1 MSAGLPQGWT
11 QTTLGELALLI
22 RNGIFASRPT
32 DGPEGVKI
40 LRISAVRDLRL
51 NLEDVKFVGHLD
63 ENLLSRFSVTIGDLL
78 FTRYNGSRHLVG
90 KCARVPEHS
99 GPILHPDKLIRVI
112 LPADIANSRFI
123 AYQMESTKVR
133 GYIEPRIRTT
143 AGQSGISGGD
153 IRGIPVALPPIEE
166 QCRIVEVLEDH
177 LSRLDAALE
186 TLSTVAARLR
196 PLVSA
201 LLQQIVPAGEVHGW
215 RLATVS
221 EAGQIQLG
229 RQRHPDWHTGPEMK
243 PYLRVANVFED
254 RIDTHDVMEMDFSG
268 VFERYRLTPGDVLLN
283 EGQSP
288 EFLGRPAI
296 YRGEPPEVAFTNTL
310 IRFKANSDVLPEWA
324 LLVFRRHM
332 HAGRFMKES
341 RITTNIAHLSASRLK
356 NVEFPVP
363 PLEEQHTLVDLANER
378 LSAIERLR
386 VELVRRRKQE
396 RVLRRSLLDAA
407 FSGHLT
413 RCSVD
418 QRAIE
423 ELSRV

>member
-1 MSAGLPQGWT
+1 MAAVEVGQRYPKYFEERHARAGIRARSGDVLFARITPCLENGK
-11 QTTLGELALLI
+11 LAQIPEKSPPVGGSTEFIVVRAGVEIDPSYLYYWCQEPGVRAKAQSMMAGVTGRMRL
-22 RNGIFASRPT
+22 ASR
-32 DGPEGVKI
+32 
-40 LRISAVRDLRL
+40 DLGT
-51 NLEDVKFVGHLD
+51 FQIPFPSID
-63 ENLLSRFSVTIGDLL
+63 E
-78 FTRYNGSRHLVG
+78 
-90 KCARVPEHS
+90 
-99 GPILHPDKLIRVI
+99 
-112 LPADIANSRFI
+112 
-123 AYQMESTKVR
+123 Q
-133 GYIEPRIRTT
+133 
-143 AGQSGISGGD
+143 Q
-153 IRGIPVALPPIEE
+153 
-166 QCRIVEVLEDH
+166 RIVQIIEDH

-186 TLSTVAARLR
+186 TLNTVAARLR

-201 LLQQIVPAGEVHGW
+201 LLQQIVPTGEVQGW
-215 RLATVS
+215 RLVTVG

-254 RIDTHDVMEMDFSG
+254 RIDTRDVMEMDFSG
-268 VFERYRLTPGDVLLN
+268 MFERYRLTPGDVLLN

-356 NVEFPVP
+356 SIEFPVP
-363 PLEEQHTLVDLANER
+363 PLEEQHALVDLANDR

-386 VELVRRRKQE
+386 VELARRRKQE
-396 RVLRRSLLDAA
+396 NVLRRSLLEAA
-407 FSGHLT
+407 FSGRLT
-413 RCSVD
+413 HRSVD
-418 QRAIE
+418 HSVIE
-423 ELSRV
+423 ELSYV